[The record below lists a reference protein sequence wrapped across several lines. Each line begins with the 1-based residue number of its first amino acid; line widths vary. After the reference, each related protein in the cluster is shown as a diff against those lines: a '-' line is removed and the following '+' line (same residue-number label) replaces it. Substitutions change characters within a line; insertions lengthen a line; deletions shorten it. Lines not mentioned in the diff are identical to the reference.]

1 MIIYLLAIKLVHKP
15 MEYNKFFSDI
25 GDLNSGRIS
34 PELHPQHTHTHTQSS
49 LSLVWYGIFLALA
62 IEQTIMC
69 TVRNV
74 NLDH

>member
-15 MEYNKFFSDI
+15 MEYNKYFSDI

-34 PELHPQHTHTHTQSS
+34 PELHPQHTQSS